1 MRGGWRGGQ
10 HLCLIPRVV
19 GSPGQLSAGDRH
31 QTYIQQCVAEC
42 AAKHGVGLR
51 PPLNPRAE
59 EGPDEGR
66 VVGGRGGKE
75 EKERELGLQMVE
87 KG

>member
-1 MRGGWRGGQ
+1 M
-10 HLCLIPRVV
+10 CLIPRVV

-66 VVGGRGGKE
+66 KGCGREGWKGG
-75 EKERELGLQMVE
+75 ERERTRATNGRERMRNRRDLSS
-87 KG
+87 